1 MKDLTAQTA
10 AKVLQNHMCV
20 YGVPEKIT
28 TDNSSQFQ
36 KEFEEMLTI
45 LESENYKIH
54 AYSHQENSIVERANK
69 EVIRHLRNLVYE
81 CRELDDWDEQLL
93 KVQAILNERRSE
105 ATGLKPNEILF
116 VGQVNLFEGRIFPH
130 PTPKQRQKM
139 SSYMKDQ
146 LELQERLM
154 AFAEKSQEKV
164 NEAHLANDKDTEI
177 EYHINEYIVVKHE
190 SGQAEHK
197 LQVRW
202 HGPYRITEIHP
213 RPQGTVYTCY
223 SPKNGKLFDFH
234 NSFIKAHSCRND
246 KEATDSAILDDT
258 ESFLIERVVD
268 HEIITDKRNK
278 RHLNLIILWFG
289 KKETE
294 KSGMNSD
301 LKKNY
306 KVQEYLKANGLD
318 KEFGVKLSQLP
329 IIRSKKVS
337 FRDDTKKF

>member
-1 MKDLTAQTA
+1 MKWNKMRADVQTFIKKCDCCIKMNEQKLKHHTKKYVTSDYGVMKCIAVDAVYMPSETPRKNKFILTVIDSFTRYTTLYPMKDLTAQSA

-139 SSYMKDQ
+139 SSYMKEQ
-146 LELQERLM
+146 LDLQERLM
-154 AFAEKSQEKV
+154 AFAEKSQEQV
-164 NEAHLANDKDTEI
+164 NEAHLANDNDTEI
-177 EYHINEYIVVKHE
+177 EYHISDYVVVKHE

-197 LQVRW
+197 LAWSIQDHRDTSKTTRY
-202 HGPYRITEIHP
+202 G
-213 RPQGTVYTCY
+213 VYV
-223 SPKNGKLFDFH
+223 L
-234 NSFIKAHSCRND
+234 
-246 KEATDSAILDDT
+246 
-258 ESFLIERVVD
+258 
-268 HEIITDKRNK
+268 
-278 RHLNLIILWFG
+278 
-289 KKETE
+289 
-294 KSGMNSD
+294 
-301 LKKNY
+301 
-306 KVQEYLKANGLD
+306 
-318 KEFGVKLSQLP
+318 
-329 IIRSKKVS
+329 
-337 FRDDTKKF
+337 